1 MLSRTISIIVMTS
14 FLITGCAQNK
24 KEDVKN
30 EDAGTTI
37 SKAEIVLV
45 TPEDLNKAGDE
56 IILLDVRSPEEYA
69 QGHIKHAKNV
79 NYFDADFM
87 DQILKLDKNEEI
99 YLYCKGGKRS
109 NNAANKLKQA
119 GFTKIYD
126 LKGGIVNWTNQGLDI
141 SK

>member
-14 FLITGCAQNK
+14 FLITGCAQTK